1 MGTGSRGT
9 ITLWGAQRSLCSFCW
24 ASTAQRVNK
33 QHPVCMG
40 RMWLCDD
47 VDASSPE
54 ANRSMCGLQVQD
66 KKPLGA
72 AYQRIAKSLA
82 KEKAQVGQQKSTVT
96 LPRGCQG

>member
-1 MGTGSRGT
+1 MMMWMLPPQKQTG
-9 ITLWGAQRSLCSFCW
+9 ACV
-24 ASTAQRVNK
+24 A
-33 QHPVCMG
+33 P
-40 RMWLCDD
+40 
-47 VDASSPE
+47 
-54 ANRSMCGLQVQD
+54 QVQD